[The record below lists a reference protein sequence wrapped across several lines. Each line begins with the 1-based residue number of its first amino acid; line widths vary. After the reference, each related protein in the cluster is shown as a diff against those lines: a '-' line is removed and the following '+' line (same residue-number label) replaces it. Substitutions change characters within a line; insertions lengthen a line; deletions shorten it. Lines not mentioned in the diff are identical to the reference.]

1 MLVTYLEKV
10 SGKGDKKDFVDTNEV
25 EEKEVQSNLSPEE
38 LEKLLKK
45 EKLTVLVSKK
55 DLGDRS
61 KEGGNHKKGKGSK
74 QKEQSKQAEKQSEV
88 AIDVINHSY
97 DIMQQF
103 EKLAVPAPT
112 YKNEI

>member
-1 MLVTYLEKV
+1 MLSSLVNICTIVLSLIQQISNKLPLLHLEIAEMLITYLEKV

-25 EEKEVQSNLSPEE
+25 EEKVVEQNLSPEE

-61 KEGGNHKKGKGSK
+61 KDFSKKGKGSK
-74 QKEQSKQAEKQSEV
+74 
-88 AIDVINHSY
+88 
-97 DIMQQF
+97 
-103 EKLAVPAPT
+103 
-112 YKNEI
+112 